1 MHTDTPITLRLENV
15 SAAIVGSGQREAFT
29 LYHHRGSY
37 LTEDDPYR
45 TAAHEPQPFLGYSR
59 EVITGT
65 GEVVRQ
71 INYASRWRPTNAHLR
86 ERELEKWNQPRPG
99 DLIVTGTIERIVGEQ
114 PTG

>member
-1 MHTDTPITLRLENV
+1 MRTDVPITIRLENG

-29 LYHHRGSY
+29 LYHRRGNF

-45 TAAHEPQPFLGYSR
+45 TVDHEPQPFLGISR
-59 EVITGT
+59 EVIIGT

-71 INYASRWRPTNAHLR
+71 LDRSRRWRPNNAHLR

-99 DLIVTGTIERIVGEQ
+99 DLIVTGTIERIV
-114 PTG
+114 

>member
-1 MHTDTPITLRLENV
+1 MRTDTPITLRLENGV
-15 SAAIVGSGQREAFT
+15 AAIVGSGQREAFT
-29 LYHHRGSY
+29 LYHHRGNY
-37 LTEDDPYR
+37 LAEDDPYR
-45 TAAHEPQPFLGYSR
+45 TALHEPEPWLGCSR

-71 INYASRWRPTNAHLR
+71 INYARRWRPSNVHLR
-86 ERELEKWNQPRPG
+86 EREFEKWDQPIPG